1 MATLA
6 RGRAAAGK
14 AKMAA
19 RGRGAARKGLWGAA
33 RIVRLI
39 TSVVVG
45 LLLVAILLVVL
56 EANRDNAIVDAL
68 LEAGE
73 FLVEPFDNVFE
84 PKRRKVKV
92 AVNWGLAAVVY
103 AIVGSLLARL
113 LARSTGTG
121 RIGRRWRRARA

>member
-19 RGRGAARKGLWGAA
+19 RSRRAARKGLGGAA

-45 LLLVAILLVVL
+45 LLLVAIALVVL
-56 EANRDNAIVDAL
+56 EANRDNAIVEAL
-68 LEAGE
+68 LDAGAW
-73 FLVEPFDNVFE
+73 LAEPFDNVFSMDN
-84 PKRRKVKV
+84 RKERI
-92 AVNWGLAAVVY
+92 AVNYGLAALVY
-103 AIVGSLLARL
+103 GIAGALIARL
-113 LARSTGTG
+113 L
-121 RIGRRWRRARA
+121 RR

>member
-14 AKMAA
+14 GKLAA
-19 RGRGAARKGLWGAA
+19 RGRGAARKGLWGVA

-56 EANRDNAIVDAL
+56 EANRDNAIVGAL
-68 LEAGE
+68 LDAGAW
-73 FLVEPFDNVFE
+73 LAGPFDNVFSMDT
-84 PKRRKVKV
+84 RKERV
-92 AVNWGLAAVVY
+92 AVNYGLAALVY
-103 AIVGSLLARL
+103 AIAGALIAKLL
-113 LARSTGTG
+113 
-121 RIGRRWRRARA
+121 RR